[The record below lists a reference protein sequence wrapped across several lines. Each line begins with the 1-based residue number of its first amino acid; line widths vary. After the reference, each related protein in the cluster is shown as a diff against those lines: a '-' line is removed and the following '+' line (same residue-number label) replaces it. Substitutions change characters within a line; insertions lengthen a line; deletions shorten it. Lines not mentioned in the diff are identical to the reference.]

1 MISFICRSRSK
12 SKRTSTT
19 KQKQTHRYREKTG
32 GYQREG
38 SGGSAQQLD
47 FGCILDVAKNKKTG
61 GYSSALA
68 HDLKRNASII

>member
-1 MISFICRSRSK
+1 MQERDDVS
-12 SKRTSTT
+12 
-19 KQKQTHRYREKTG
+19 QTRVVG
-32 GYQREG
+32 S